1 MAYGDRLR
9 DALLELD
16 EIIHLLETSLRD
28 DVQRL
33 TVPALQAWVGR
44 REELRTRLA
53 SLEAFVLHALEDE
66 VGLDPDVVLGRENL
80 LDLLESKAPDDVA
93 TIRLR
98 IDQIRH
104 LIRALTE
111 KDARASAMLH
121 RARCIVRGY
130 FQAVFPPVQ
139 AYGRGGEARGDMVA
153 AMARSS
159 TKTTA

>member
-93 TIRLR
+93 TIRP
-98 IDQIRH
+98 
-104 LIRALTE
+104 LTE